1 MAQRR
6 FRSEPAVRRLERSG
20 TAGSISSTMGWWSEG
35 QPEESVCLVT
45 FGCSADQV
53 PGLDFGA

>member
-6 FRSEPAVRRLERSG
+6 FRTEPAVRKLERSS
-20 TAGSISSTMGWWSEG
+20 TAGSISSMMGWWSEG
-35 QPEESVCLVT
+35 QPEESVCLVR
-45 FGCSADQV
+45 CSADQV